1 MTKKKRDLVGVYLVK
16 SKVCMYQLDSKEE
29 NNRKNEREAGS
40 ERGGGWKRERCCC
53 KELPVEWKPLW

>member
-1 MTKKKRDLVGVYLVK
+1 VTKKKRDLVGVYLVK

-40 ERGGGWKRERCCC
+40 ERGGGVEEREM
-53 KELPVEWKPLW
+53 LL